1 MKVDLTQFEGMT
13 PGKWKLSLPDDCLVI
28 DQHGDEVATAMGVYD
43 VDCVQ
48 MEANARAIAALPDII
63 EDLRDTEAERAHHA
77 MTAGCLRT
85 DLEYANARIAKLEAA
100 VEIAKEY
107 FYERQDVN
115 WEGTAGNEQMKCLQ
129 EINEALEKR

>member
-1 MKVDLTQFEGMT
+1 MSKYDELLTRLDHWSGFVT
-13 PGKWKLSLPDDCLVI
+13 KNYADAAAAI
-28 DQHGDEVATAMGVYD
+28 
-43 VDCVQ
+43 
-48 MEANARAIAALPDII
+48 RAQAKRIKEL
-63 EDLRDTEAERAHHA
+63 EAERAHHA

-129 EINEALEKR
+129 EINEALGER